1 MLCMCQTP
9 NPTNDEADWCSNMP
23 PESLRT
29 LVHALLSHIPDDPSS
44 IVIFKENEA
53 PGSTNG
59 GQSSSIVPVYDPS
72 LVYLLELC
80 TVLALRDVETIAA
93 LGADV
98 AEALQNVMRN
108 AASYHTIMVS
118 RTMFYSLH
126 LLHASYEKSFL
137 RVPVVL
143 HTISNF
149 KKDLFERSAPL
160 VLQGLNQCIEEPGPL
175 RHEVM
180 TSPDFWVILRKLTAN
195 AKAAPT
201 VFEILE
207 GVAIGSPPTIIAD
220 NYESAVKLLNEF
232 ASAGSVGATT
242 EQKQDKRPRRGQ
254 QSAPPK
260 KEKPQV
266 AAAVARGVKAITMI
280 YSLTTRI
287 PVLMK
292 QSHLDSKDAWAAYW
306 SPIFEALTTQCSNPC
321 REIRHQAF
329 SSLQR
334 TLLSPELTSGEHEE
348 WTAIFS
354 EVLFPLILK
363 LLKPE
368 VYSSDPVGMSE
379 TRVQAATLLCKIFL
393 HYLVLLSQWDGMLDL
408 WLKILDIMDRLMNS
422 GQGDSLVGLLS
433 NLICLLL
440 KQTAGRSRAR
450 KLEEHFTCNV

>member
-1 MLCMCQTP
+1 MWCMYHLIFVPYKTKA
-9 NPTNDEADWCSNMP
+9 NFRRNMP
-23 PESLRT
+23 AESLKPLT
-29 LVHALLSHIPDDPSS
+29 QALLSQIPDDPSS
-44 IVIFKENEA
+44 IVITVKSENDS
-53 PGSTNG
+53 PSPSSGHNSSTG
-59 GQSSSIVPVYDPS
+59 PVYDPA

-80 TVLALRDVETIAA
+80 AVLAVRDDQTINI

-98 AEALQNVMRN
+98 AEAMQNVMRN
-108 AASYHTIMVS
+108 ASSYHNIIVS
-118 RTMFYSLH
+118 RTMFYLLH
-126 LLHASYEKSFL
+126 LLHASYEQSYL

-143 HTISNF
+143 HTISSF

-160 VLQGLNQCIEEPGPL
+160 VLQGLNQCIKEPGPL
-175 RHEVM
+175 RNEIM

-195 AKAAPT
+195 SKAAPT

-207 GVAIGSPPTIIAD
+207 GVAVGSPPTIMAD
-220 NYESAVKLLNEF
+220 NYEPAVKLLNDF
-232 ASAGSVGATT
+232 ASAGSVGAST
-242 EQKQDKRPRRGQ
+242 EQKQDKRARRGQ
-254 QSAPPK
+254 HQQQAPK
-260 KEKPQV
+260 KEKPHV
-266 AAAVARGVKAITMI
+266 DAAVARGVKAITMI

-292 QSHLDSKDAWAAYW
+292 QSHLESKDAWAAYW
-306 SPIFEALTTQCSNPC
+306 SPIFDALTTQCTNPC

-354 EVLFPLILK
+354 EVLFPLIVR

-379 TRVQAATLLCKIFL
+379 TRVQAATLLCRIFL
-393 HYLVLLSQWDGMLDL
+393 HYLVLLSKWDGMLDL

-422 GQGDSLVGLLS
+422 GQGDSLVSL
-433 NLICLLL
+433 
-440 KQTAGRSRAR
+440 AP
-450 KLEEHFTCNV
+450 